1 MRKSALDL
9 QRIRGLGVLAAA
21 FLLASPALADPVD
34 AVPQVHISTGGL
46 AGVRDRGAEAF
57 LGIPYAAPPIGPLRW
72 APPKPAA
79 NWTGMLHAD
88 HFGPSCPQM
97 LNPAQGRPPWTP
109 EYLIPGPIDEDC
121 LTLNVWRPA
130 ARGGK
135 AVPARPVLLWLHGG
149 AFLEGSGSVPVYNG
163 ATFARRG
170 VIVVTINYRLGIL
183 GFLAHP
189 QLSAEQG
196 GQSGNYALYDIIA
209 ALHWVNANIAAFG
222 GDPAQVTIAGQSAG
236 GGAVNALIASPLA
249 KGLFARAIIESAPV
263 QNWDGRQAA
272 DLATS
277 ESRGGDFAAGIG
289 APDLAALRALP
300 ADRLV
305 ADYAAWVHAHGGL
318 GMATHTA
325 LLPNDPLYAQGVT
338 GTFNDTP
345 VMAGIV
351 REERSG
357 MDDHY
362 GTWSAQELAAQR
374 DRQFAPFK
382 DRAAALFPLPDAAS
396 GKRMWTEITR
406 LSLYIWAHRRAAASR
421 QPIYTYLFSHPEP
434 GPTQA
439 RYGTFHSSEIPY
451 VFGNLDAPRP
461 FGAADRAVSR
471 AVQGRWIAFVEGHAP
486 TAPGQ
491 PVWPAWFAAQPRI
504 MVLGDREAAE
514 PVASPAA
521 RKLVN
526 AIVAGNAQGSR

>member
-1 MRKSALDL
+1 MRKSALVL
-9 QRIRGLGVLAAA
+9 EHIRGLVAIGAAL
-21 FLLASPALADPVD
+21 LLASPALAGSGH

-46 AGVRDRGAEAF
+46 AGVRDRGVDTF
-57 LGIPYAAPPIGPLRW
+57 LGIPYAAPPIGPMRW

-79 NWTGMLHAD
+79 DWKDVRQAD
-88 HFGPSCPQM
+88 HFGPSCPQV

-109 EYLIPGPIDEDC
+109 EYLIPGPISEDC

-130 ARGGK
+130 ARPGK
-135 AVPARPVLLWLHGG
+135 AVRARPVLFWIHGG
-149 AFLEGSGSVPVYNG
+149 AFVEGSGSVPVYNG
-163 ATFARRG
+163 AALARRG
-170 VIVVTINYRLGIL
+170 VILVTINYRLGIL

-189 QLSAEQG
+189 ELSAEQG
-196 GQSGNYALYDIIA
+196 GESGNYAMLDVLA
-209 ALHWVNANIAAFG
+209 ALHWVKANIAAFG
-222 GDPAQVTIAGQSAG
+222 GDPQRVTIAGQSAG

-249 KGLFARAIIESAPV
+249 KGLFSRAIVESALV
-263 QNWDGRQAA
+263 QSWGGRQAA
-272 DLATS
+272 DLAAS
-277 ESRGGDFAAGIG
+277 ESRGSDFAASIG

-305 ADYAAWVHAHGGL
+305 ANYAAWAHANGGL

-325 LLPNDPLYAQGVT
+325 LLPRDAFHAQGIA
-338 GTFNDTP
+338 GAFNDTP
-345 VMAGIV
+345 VMAGFV

-362 GTWSAQELAAQR
+362 GAWSAEELAAQR

-382 DRAAALFPLPDAAS
+382 DRAAALFPVSDAAS
-396 GKRMWTEITR
+396 GKRLWTDITR
-406 LSLYIWAHRRAAASR
+406 LSLYVWAHRRAAASR
-421 QPIYTYLFSHPEP
+421 QPIYAYLFSHPEP

-471 AVQGRWIAFVEGHAP
+471 AVQSRWIRFVEGHSP

-491 PVWPAWFAAQPRI
+491 PVWSDTQPQI
-504 MVLGDREAAE
+504 MLLGDREQAE
-514 PVASPAA
+514 PVAPKAA
-521 RKLVN
+521 RELIN
-526 AIVAGNAQGSR
+526 AIVAGNEQAVR